1 MPELDSPSIT
11 FALKQA
17 HAALQLG
24 EKSVA
29 RFWAQD
35 VVRHNPK
42 EIKALLILAYVSSPQ
57 EGIGYLNQV
66 LEIDPH
72 NENAIKGIRWL
83 TEKIPQQKLP
93 DTESPLI
100 SDEVEP
106 AVKVEEAE
114 EITQPIPVHEE
125 KVGIKGKKP
134 SDASS
139 VKIRQ
144 FRERFSTAFRIFRYL
159 GKKALLIFAT
169 IFVGIFITIIIIDRP
184 VTLGFSVKPPQLE
197 TNLQKQIEQT
207 ILVYKYEHP
216 SYYYLTEEEQQKID
230 DDLRTQLIK
239 DTGLDLPYLPKHLL
253 WTLNALKFDWGKLRS
268 VNVGLL
274 PMLGYGRVTINL
286 NDVVLK
292 HLPNTMLLAVFSNL
306 LVFLLGLPLALML
319 SRNYG
324 KWFDKFFVMISP
336 LFSIPSWVIGIIL
349 VAIFAVWL
357 RILPVGG
364 MLDTLPPETPIGYI
378 PIILKHMALPVLA
391 IFLSLFFQLVYSWRT
406 YFLIYSEEDYVVLGK
421 SIGLSQRRLQQKYIL
436 RPSIAYMLTSFSLLL
451 VSFWQMTM
459 ALEVIFDWPGLGWLF
474 IKVGLPNFWGE
485 SMYPGEMVI
494 ALTIIVAFAY
504 LLGMIVFVLDI
515 IYVLVDPR
523 IRVDKGEP
531 VLHEKVFHSKMPTHF
546 PKKVPAPSNL
556 NLPKVAP
563 VVHKKRTYHTVSLKE
578 HLLSIS
584 AKFKISSKIAFRQ
597 LRKYPFALIGLFIII
612 FLVIGSLVAVFG
624 LPYEKVGAQ
633 WSGSQIKG
641 QALVPRLAQPSWVN
655 FFRKENSL
663 STLIIDNASDAENY
677 TRTESE
683 FSNGQRQISL
693 TYTFDYKNADFPSE
707 IYLYFDSE
715 FEIKRPF
722 ASITWIT
729 PDGREFN
736 LNGVSAIS
744 GTNYDFEANIP
755 VRRLVNKNEH
765 LKNWFVFGQI
775 DPTPSHYVLFADLN
789 ADEEKLVKGQ
799 YTLRVNGITFE
810 ENSTL
815 DAKLVLLGHVYGLA
829 GTDTLRRDL
838 LTPILWG
845 MPIALGFGLMGA
857 LATTLLSMIISAAGV
872 WFGSWVDN
880 LIQRMTEINLVLPTL
895 AICVLAYA
903 YLGVNLWVILVV
915 IIVLNVFGSPTKNFR
930 SAFLNI
936 KEAPYIEAAQSY
948 GASSFRIIM
957 KYMVPRIIPVMVP
970 QLLILIPSF
979 VFLEAT
985 LGLFNISTGYP
996 TWGTIIY
1003 QALTQGGLYYAQ
1015 YRLLEPLALVI
1026 ITGLAFSL
1034 FGFTLEQILN
1044 PRLQNE

>member
-1 MPELDSPSIT
+1 MLEPEITSVT
-11 FALKQA
+11 FAIKQA
-17 HAALQLG
+17 RDAMQSGNA
-24 EKSVA
+24 SVA
-29 RFWAQD
+29 RFWAQEALYYD
-35 VVRHNPK
+35 PN
-42 EIKALLILAYVSSPQ
+42 EIKALLILAYVSDPQ

-66 LEIDPH
+66 LEIDPD
-72 NENAIKGIRWL
+72 NENAIKGMKWIAEKLQGLEIPSAMSSAIRIEAVPE
-83 TEKIPQQKLP
+83 TEEEDEITRPIPIGTRKTTKTSDLSNIRKGQVR
-93 DTESPLI
+93 ELI
-100 SDEVEP
+100 S
-106 AVKVEEAE
+106 
-114 EITQPIPVHEE
+114 
-125 KVGIKGKKP
+125 
-134 SDASS
+134 
-139 VKIRQ
+139 
-144 FRERFSTAFRIFRYL
+144 STFRIFRFL
-159 GKKALLIFAT
+159 GRKALLIFTT
-169 IFVGIFITIIIIDRP
+169 IFVGIFFTIVIIDRP
-184 VTLGFSVKPPQLE
+184 VTLGFTVKPPQLE

-207 ILVYKYEHP
+207 IAVYKIEHP
-216 SYYYLTEEEQQKID
+216 SFYNLSKEEQQQVED
-230 DDLRTQLIK
+230 ELRAKLIN
-239 DTGLDLPYLPKHLL
+239 DTGLNLPYLPKHLF
-253 WTLNALKFDWGKLRS
+253 WTLNALKFDWGRLRS

-292 HLPNTMLLAVFSNL
+292 HLPNTMLLAVLSNL
-306 LVFLLGLPLALML
+306 LIFLLGLPLSLTL

-357 RILPVGG
+357 RLLPTGG
-364 MLDTLPPETPIGYI
+364 MLDTLPPDKPTGYI
-378 PIILKHMALPVLA
+378 PIILKHIALPVLS

-421 SIGLSQRRLQQKYIL
+421 SIGLTNGRLERKYIL
-436 RPSIAYMLTSFSLLL
+436 RPSITYMLTSFSLLL

-504 LLGMIVFVLDI
+504 LLGMIVFLLDI

-523 IRVDKGEP
+523 IRVDKSEP
-531 VLHEKVFHSKMPTHF
+531 VLHEKVFRSKMVTHF
-546 PKKVPAPSNL
+546 PKRFSKPLRANTVGI
-556 NLPKVAP
+556 VAGI
-563 VVHKKRTYHTVSLKE
+563 HQKRNKYTVSFKE
-578 HLLSIS
+578 HLAHIS
-584 AKFKISSKIAFRQ
+584 GKVKINIKTTFRQ
-597 LRKYPFALIGLFIII
+597 LLKYPFAFISFIIII
-612 FLVIGSLVAVFG
+612 FLVIGSLIAVIG
-624 LPYEKVGAQ
+624 LPYEKIGAE

-641 QALVPRLAQPSWVN
+641 QALIPRLAQPSWVN
-655 FFRKENSL
+655 LFRRDKYL
-663 STLIIDNASDAENY
+663 STLIIDNTSEGTNY
-677 TRTESE
+677 NRAESE
-683 FSNGQRQISL
+683 FTNGQRQITL
-693 TYTFDYKNADFPSE
+693 TYTFDYEYANFPSE
-707 IYLYFDSE
+707 IFLYFDSS
-715 FEIKRPF
+715 FDTKRPYV
-722 ASITWIT
+722 SVTWIT

-744 GTNYDFEANIP
+744 GTNYDFESNIP
-755 VRRLVNKNEH
+755 VRRLVNKNQH

-775 DPTPSHYVLFADLN
+775 DPTPTHYVLFADPA
-789 ADEEKLVKGQ
+789 ADEAKLVKGR

-815 DAKLVLLGHVYGLA
+815 DAKMVLLGNVYGLA
-829 GTDTLRRDL
+829 GTDALRRDL

-872 WFGSWVDN
+872 WFGGWMDN

-895 AICVLAYA
+895 AICVIAYA
-903 YLGVNLWVILVV
+903 YLGVNLWVILV
-915 IIVLNVFGSPTKNFR
+915 IIILLNVFGSPTKNFR
-930 SAFLNI
+930 SAFLNT

-948 GASSFRIIM
+948 GASNFRIII

-970 QLLILIPSF
+970 QLLILIPSY

-1015 YRLLEPLALVI
+1015 YRLLEPLALVV